1 MKKKCENPNGLQNM
15 QTIADAK
22 TITYVKFNSLE
33 KAKRHLKSEGYR
45 FREAFNLREDKD
57 YEIRKINIDAET
69 QKKAIIQFFT
79 ENAEVETFGV
89 ENFTITRCKE
99 KNT

>member
-1 MKKKCENPNGLQNM
+1 M
-15 QTIADAK
+15 IYD
-22 TITYVKFNSLE
+22 KFKNYLSLY
-33 KAKRHLKSEGYR
+33 KIIWV
-45 FREAFNLREDKD
+45 DKD
-57 YEIRKINIDAET
+57 YEIRKINIEAET

>member
-1 MKKKCENPNGLQNM
+1 MKRKCENPNGLQNM

-45 FREAFNLREDKD
+45 FREAFNLREDRSMMYQGRRDWAKVFSTFD
-57 YEIRKINIDAET
+57 FLNKTSMEQGTVWNIVKI
-69 QKKAIIQFFT
+69 
-79 ENAEVETFGV
+79 
-89 ENFTITRCKE
+89 
-99 KNT
+99 